1 MTKRLKT
8 IVLTSTL
15 ILALGL
21 SACSSSV
28 DTTPKEKESTV
39 ESSEMESET
48 IADTDFESEESEV
61 ESEQTKETSVSE
73 ETEKKE
79 SESNDGKKETEKK
92 ESKKDT
98 TENVASN
105 TDSKKETSAN
115 QNTTSKSDNKKET
128 EAKTNSGN
136 KTETKKETESNV
148 ANKTDNKK
156 ETEPKQNE
164 TSAPV
169 HTHTW
174 EKLTETVHH
183 EAQTEKVWVVDQAAW
198 DEPEYEEQTICN
210 VCGSPLYSQDD
221 VLYHQINCHGSY
233 GNTLVPTGK
242 YIHHDEVGHWET
254 KTIKD
259 AYTTQ
264 KEVGRKCKTCGA
276 VERY

>member
-8 IVLTSTL
+8 IVITSTL

-21 SACSSSV
+21 SACSSV

-61 ESEQTKETSVSE
+61 DSEQTEETAVSE

-79 SESNDGKKETEKK
+79 SESKDGKKETEKK
-92 ESKKDT
+92 ET

-105 TDSKKETSAN
+105 TDPKKETSSN
-115 QNTTSKSDNKKET
+115 QNTTPKSDNKKET

-136 KTETKKETESNV
+136 KTETKKETESNTT
-148 ANKTDNKK
+148 NKTDNKK

-174 EKLTETVHH
+174 EKLIETVHH

>member
-8 IVLTSTL
+8 IVITSTL

-28 DTTPKEKESTV
+28 DTTPKESTV
-39 ESSEMESET
+39 ERSEMESET

-61 ESEQTKETSVSE
+61 ESEQTEETSVSE

-79 SESNDGKKETEKK
+79 SESKDGKKET
-92 ESKKDT
+92 KKDT

-105 TDSKKETSAN
+105 TDSKKETSSN
-115 QNTTSKSDNKKET
+115 QNTTTKSDNKKET

-136 KTETKKETESNV
+136 KTETKKETESNTT
-148 ANKTDNKK
+148 NKTDNKK

-164 TSAPV
+164 TSAPA

-198 DEPEYEEQTICN
+198 DEPEYVWGTICN
-210 VCGSPLYSQDD
+210 VCGSPITTQDEGI
-221 VLYHQINCHGSY
+221 YHQVNCHGSY
-233 GNTLVPTGK
+233 GSGWVPTGNT
-242 YIHHDEVGHWET
+242 IHHDEVGHWET

-276 VERY
+276 EEIY